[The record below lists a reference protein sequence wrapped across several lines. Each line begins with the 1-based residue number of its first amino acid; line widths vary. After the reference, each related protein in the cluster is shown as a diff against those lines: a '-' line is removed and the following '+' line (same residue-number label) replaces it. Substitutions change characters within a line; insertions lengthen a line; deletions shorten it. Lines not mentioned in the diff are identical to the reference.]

1 MNDKFYALPE
11 EKQSQILNAAYKVF
25 ATNQY
30 KKAPTSEI
38 AAEAGISKSLLF
50 HYFHNKQELYL
61 FLWKH
66 AADLTKKFMC
76 EYKVYETDDFF
87 EMMRRGLMAKC
98 AVMRKYT
105 FLSLFSINSY
115 FETEPDIQ
123 SIIQPNVQD
132 AAKKTLEML
141 LSILNLDLIR
151 KDIEFSRIYKE
162 ILYAS
167 DGMLKYWY
175 RTGNYDVTAFEQ
187 EYLEMINH
195 WEIVYGKETEND
207 RKQL

>member
-1 MNDKFYALPE
+1 ML
-11 EKQSQILNAAYKVF
+11 Q
-25 ATNQY
+25 
-30 KKAPTSEI
+30 
-38 AAEAGISKSLLF
+38 
-50 HYFHNKQELYL
+50 
-61 FLWKH
+61 
-66 AADLTKKFMC
+66 
-76 EYKVYETDDFF
+76 
-87 EMMRRGLMAKC
+87 
-98 AVMRKYT
+98 
-105 FLSLFSINSY
+105 
-115 FETEPDIQ
+115 
-123 SIIQPNVQD
+123 
-132 AAKKTLEML
+132 KKTLEML

-195 WEIVYGKETEND
+195 WEIVYGKGTEND

>member
-1 MNDKFYALPE
+1 MNEKFYALPE

-50 HYFHNKQELYL
+50 HYFHNKLELYL

-66 AADLTKKFMC
+66 AADLTKKYMC
-76 EYKVYETDDFF
+76 KYKVYETDDFF
-87 EMMRRGLMAKC
+87 AMMRRGLMAKC

-123 SIIQPNVQD
+123 SIIQPDVQD

-141 LSILNLDLIR
+141 QDAGYVKGAVIREDLTGG
-151 KDIEFSRIYKE
+151 KDIDLTDLTISLDGIQFLLENSTMHKIAEFAEKIGLTVAES
-162 ILYAS
+162 
-167 DGMLKYWY
+167 G
-175 RTGNYDVTAFEQ
+175 GNF
-187 EYLEMINH
+187 LLS
-195 WEIVYGKETEND
+195 KLS
-207 RKQL
+207 K

>member
-1 MNDKFYALPE
+1 
-11 EKQSQILNAAYKVF
+11 
-25 ATNQY
+25 
-30 KKAPTSEI
+30 
-38 AAEAGISKSLLF
+38 
-50 HYFHNKQELYL
+50 
-61 FLWKH
+61 
-66 AADLTKKFMC
+66 
-76 EYKVYETDDFF
+76 
-87 EMMRRGLMAKC
+87 MMRRGLMAKC

-123 SIIQPNVQD
+123 SIIHPNVQD

-151 KDIEFSRIYKE
+151 KDIEFVRIYKE

-167 DGMLKYWY
+167 EGMLKSRY
-175 RTGNYDVTAFEQ
+175 RAGNYDVTVFER

-195 WEIVYGKETEND
+195 WEMVYGKGTEND

>member
-1 MNDKFYALPE
+1 
-11 EKQSQILNAAYKVF
+11 
-25 ATNQY
+25 
-30 KKAPTSEI
+30 
-38 AAEAGISKSLLF
+38 
-50 HYFHNKQELYL
+50 
-61 FLWKH
+61 
-66 AADLTKKFMC
+66 
-76 EYKVYETDDFF
+76 
-87 EMMRRGLMAKC
+87 MMRRGLMAKC

-123 SIIQPNVQD
+123 SIIQPDVQD

-141 LSILNLDLIR
+141 LSFLNLDLIC

-167 DGMLKYWY
+167 EGMLKSWY
-175 RTGNYDVTAFEQ
+175 RAGNYDVTVFER

-195 WEIVYGKETEND
+195 WEMVYGKGKEND

>member
-1 MNDKFYALPE
+1 MNDKFYALSV

-50 HYFHNKQELYL
+50 HYFHNKRELYL
-61 FLWKH
+61 FLWNY
-66 AADLTKKFMC
+66 AADLTRKYMC

-87 EMMRRGLMAKC
+87 EM
-98 AVMRKYT
+98 
-105 FLSLFSINSY
+105 
-115 FETEPDIQ
+115 
-123 SIIQPNVQD
+123 
-132 AAKKTLEML
+132 L
-141 LSILNLDLIR
+141 LSILNLDFIR
-151 KDIEFSRIYKE
+151 KDIEFVRIYKE

-175 RTGNYDVTAFEQ
+175 RTGSYDVTAFEQ

-195 WEIVYGKETEND
+195 WEMVYGKGKEND